1 MVKLTIDGQRT
12 EVPVG
17 SAILDAANQLG
28 IDIPTLCYLEME
40 EKFNQQAAACR
51 ICVVEVEGRRN
62 LAPACATPVMEGMV
76 IKTDTERVHAARKT
90 VVDLMLS
97 DHPLDCLTCEQAGSC
112 TLQDLCFQ
120 YGLEQTSYA
129 GQRNDL
135 PLDETNQFYSR
146 NLNKCV
152 ACRRC
157 VNVCQSFQQ
166 AKAIGFGD
174 RGFTTHPVAPFDR
187 GMDESTC
194 VSCGN
199 CVSVCPTGA
208 LLPKSKDKFRSWEV
222 AKTKTTC
229 SYCGVGCEMN
239 LLTKNNKV
247 IGVEPANGS
256 ANGGLLCVKGKFGFN
271 FINHRDRLTRPLI
284 KKDGQFVE
292 ASWDEALD
300 LVTSKLQNIKQQH
313 GADALAGL
321 ASARVTNEENY
332 LFQKMVRAAFGT
344 NNIDHCA
351 RLCHASTVAGLAT
364 TLGSG
369 AMTNSIDETK
379 GTDVFF
385 VTGSNTTET
394 HPIIGARIRQAKAR
408 GAKIIVGEPRR
419 IELAEEADIFLQ
431 ITPGTNVALYN
442 GMMNVIIEEGLQ
454 NESFIKERTENYD
467 ELVAVM
473 KNYPPE
479 KAAEICGI
487 DAEDL
492 KAAARLYASADKA
505 AIYYS
510 MGVTQHSTGTSGVM
524 GTSNLA
530 LLTGNLGKE
539 SCGVNPLRGQNNVQ
553 GACDMGCLP
562 GDLTGYQKVANPEAL
577 AKFATAWG
585 VELSN
590 KPGHTVT
597 EIIPMA
603 GKGEIKGL
611 YIMGENPMLSDPD
624 QKHVQQA
631 LEKLDFLVVQDIFL
645 TETAQFADVVLPAA
659 SFAEKDGCFT
669 NTERRVQRV
678 RKAID
683 PVGQC
688 KADWEILVAVM
699 KRLGYDKSYR
709 NTGEIQDEIA
719 SLTPS
724 YGGINYARLENESLQ
739 WPCPTTDHPGT
750 KFLHS
755 GKFARGLGLFKP
767 WEFQPSAEVPCSDYP
782 LILTTGRILYHYHT
796 KTMTGK
802 VDGLN
807 ALFPE
812 SFVEIN
818 PDAARK
824 LSIVDG
830 DKLKVS
836 TRRGTVTATARV
848 TDKLKQNV
856 IFMPFHFADGPA
868 NALTNPV
875 LDPIAKIPEFKSCAA
890 KVEKV
895 AWDRSEETD
904 KIR

>member
-1 MVKLTIDGQRT
+1 MIKLTIDGQTT
-12 EVPVG
+12 EIPAG
-17 SAILDAANQLG
+17 STILDAARKLG
-28 IDIPTLCYLEME
+28 IDIPTLCFLDME
-40 EKFNQQAAACR
+40 KKFSEQAAACR
-51 ICVVEVEGRRN
+51 VCVVEVEGRRN
-62 LAPACATPVMEGMV
+62 LAPACATPAMNGMV
-76 IKTDTERVHAARKT
+76 ILTSSPRVFEARKT
-90 VVDLMLS
+90 VLHLMLS
-97 DHPLDCLTCEQAGSC
+97 DHPLDCLTCQKAGDC
-112 TLQDLCFQ
+112 KLQDLCYQ
-120 YGLEQTSYA
+120 YGIEETIFP
-129 GQRNDL
+129 GQQNDF
-135 PLDETNQFYSR
+135 PLDETNQFYAR

-157 VNVCQSFQQ
+157 VQVCTNFQST
-166 AKAIGFGD
+166 KAIGFGN

-199 CVSVCPTGA
+199 CVSVCPVGA
-208 LLPKSKDKFRSWEV
+208 LVRKGKEKFRTWDV
-222 AKTKTTC
+222 AKTRTTC
-229 SYCGVGCEMN
+229 SYCGVGCQID
-239 LLTKNNKV
+239 LLSKDNRV
-247 IGVEPANGS
+247 VGVEPGIGHSNA
-256 ANGGLLCVKGKFGFN
+256 GLLCVKGKFGFN
-271 FINHRDRLTRPLI
+271 FINHPDRLTTPLI

-292 ASWDEALD
+292 ASWTEALD
-300 LVTSKLQNIKQQH
+300 LVASKLKDIKRVH

-332 LFQKMVRAAFGT
+332 LFQKMVRATFGT
-344 NNIDHCA
+344 NNVDHCA

-369 AMTNSIDETK
+369 AMTNSIEEALN
-379 GTDVFF
+379 TDVFF
-385 VTGSNTTET
+385 ITGSNTTET
-394 HPIIGARIRQAKAR
+394 HPVFGSRIRQAKAR
-408 GAKIIVGEPRR
+408 GAKIIVAEPRR
-419 IELAEEADIFLQ
+419 IDLAEEADIFLQ
-431 ITPGTNVALYN
+431 ITPGTNVALFN

-454 NESFIKERTENYD
+454 DEEFIKERTENYD

-473 KNYPPE
+473 KNYPPQ
-479 KAAEICGI
+479 KVAEICGI
-487 DAEDL
+487 DAEQL
-492 KAAARLYASADKA
+492 KEAARLYAKADKA

-577 AKFATAWG
+577 AKFSKAWG
-585 VELSN
+585 VELSAE
-590 KPGHTVT
+590 PGHTVT

-624 QKHVQQA
+624 QKHVRDA

-659 SFAEKDGCFT
+659 SFAEKDGTFT

-678 RKAID
+678 RKAIE
-683 PVGQC
+683 PVGQS
-688 KADWEILVAVM
+688 KADWQILVEVM
-699 KRLGYDKSYR
+699 QRLGYDKDYVSA
-709 NTGEIQDEIA
+709 GAIMEEIA
-719 SLTPS
+719 ALTPA
-724 YGGINYARLENESLQ
+724 YGGINYARLEETSSLQ
-739 WPCPTTDHPGT
+739 WPCPTADHPGT
-750 KFLHS
+750 KFLHA

-767 WEFQPSAEVPCSDYP
+767 WEFKPSAELPCKDYP

-796 KTMTGK
+796 RTMTGK

-818 PDAARK
+818 PATARK
-824 LSIVDG
+824 LGILDG
-830 DKLKVS
+830 AKITVA
-836 TRRGTVTATARV
+836 TRRGKITSTAKL
-848 TDKLKQNV
+848 TDKLKESV

-868 NALTNPV
+868 NVLTNPV

-890 KVEKV
+890 
-895 AWDRSEETD
+895 A
-904 KIR
+904 IAAAG